1 MTPLLEIAG
10 VTKAFGGL
18 AALDGLDLHVG
29 EGEIVSAIGPNGAGK
44 STLFN
49 VITGLYA
56 PDAGDIKLRGDSIVG
71 RAPHQ
76 ITKLG
81 IGRTFQNVHLFANMT
96 VLENAMV
103 GQHSRSKTGVFGA
116 IFHLPGTKAEEEQ
129 IREQAKDALGFFG
142 TRLSGYR
149 QDQPAFVLSYANRRR
164 LEMARAIATEP
175 SLLLLDEPTA
185 GMNPSETLELRDNIR
200 RMRDEQRTPVLELRD
215 VSSHYGLVSV
225 LRDVTMEIYPGEMV
239 CLLGGNASGKTTTLK
254 TILGYVTPTTGEVAV
269 DGEVVSGMPTV
280 EVVRR
285 GVSMVPENR
294 RLFPNMTV
302 DENLELGAYQQ
313 TDKAKIAEDRDR
325 VLELFPR
332 VRERLKQKA
341 GTLSGGEQQMVAMG
355 RALMAD
361 PKVLLMDEP
370 SMGLSPVL
378 VDQVFEIIKSIR
390 ALGRTVFVVEQNANM
405 ALSIADRGYVI
416 QTGQVVLADTAE
428 NLLANPLMRE
438 AYLGE
443 L

>member
-1 MTPLLEIAG
+1 MSGSEA
-10 VTKAFGGL
+10 
-18 AALDGLDLHVG
+18 
-29 EGEIVSAIGPNGAGK
+29 VS
-44 STLFN
+44 
-49 VITGLYA
+49 
-56 PDAGDIKLRGDSIVG
+56 DD
-71 RAPHQ
+71 
-76 ITKLG
+76 
-81 IGRTFQNVHLFANMT
+81 
-96 VLENAMV
+96 
-103 GQHSRSKTGVFGA
+103 
-116 IFHLPGTKAEEEQ
+116 
-129 IREQAKDALGFFG
+129 
-142 TRLSGYR
+142 
-149 QDQPAFVLSYANRRR
+149 
-164 LEMARAIATEP
+164 
-175 SLLLLDEPTA
+175 
-185 GMNPSETLELRDNIR
+185 
-200 RMRDEQRTPVLELRD
+200 RTPVLELRN
-215 VSSHYGLVSV
+215 VSTHYGLVSV
-225 LRDVTMEIYPGEMV
+225 LRDIDMEIYAGEMV

-254 TILGYVTPTTGEVAV
+254 TILGYVVPSEGDVVV
-269 DGEVVSGMPTV
+269 DGEAVTGLSTT
-280 EVVRR
+280 EIVRR

-294 RLFPNMTV
+294 RLFSDMTV
-302 DENLELGAYQQ
+302 AENLELGAFLR
-313 TDKAKIAEDRDR
+313 TDADGVHRDR
-325 VLELFPR
+325 EQVLEMFPR

-416 QTGQVVLADTAE
+416 QTGQVVLSDTAE